1 MINFKLGKIHLQGG
15 IKEMLSFT
23 FDKEKNHLFAYDG
36 KAEIGYISFSQ
47 AKDVWIIEEVYLDAE
62 YNIKIFI
69 LQIIDKFVYIA
80 RENKKKIIALDS
92 LAKSVFSK
100 NTKYIDVIS

>member
-1 MINFKLGKIHLQGG
+1 
-15 IKEMLSFT
+15 MLSFT

-36 KAEIGYISFSQ
+36 KDEIGYISFSQ
-47 AKDVWIIEEVYLDAE
+47 AKDVWIIEEVYLDVE

-69 LQIIDKFVYIA
+69 LQIIDKFVDIA